1 LIHLVALPIGT
12 EDLACSSQFSKFWGL
27 KQNKANKN
35 KIQMQTQSLISK
47 QIWGFE
53 YVGSE
58 GGEGSEVD
66 SYREKEIRKA
76 VSGVL

>member
-1 LIHLVALPIGT
+1 
-12 EDLACSSQFSKFWGL
+12 
-27 KQNKANKN
+27 
-35 KIQMQTQSLISK
+35 MQTQSLISK